1 MAFHRIIT
9 LPFVG
14 TSQAFQR
21 LFTGLEFFPLQAH
34 VQPSR
39 RQSGLATREL
49 NKADLNLVDLNRR
62 AELSQP
68 ASLEGSRNPL
78 EGGRRALVELNSEEV
93 NRRAGSGFNQF
104 QLDALAE
111 HNVCR

>member
-1 MAFHRIIT
+1 M
-9 LPFVG
+9 
-14 TSQAFQR
+14 
-21 LFTGLEFFPLQAH
+21 QAH

-62 AELSQP
+62 AELGQVEGTRNP
-68 ASLEGSRNPL
+68 LEGSKNPL

-93 NRRAGSGFNQF
+93 NRRAAGSGFNQF

>member
-1 MAFHRIIT
+1 MA
-9 LPFVG
+9 
-14 TSQAFQR
+14 A
-21 LFTGLEFFPLQAH
+21 
-34 VQPSR
+34 
-39 RQSGLATREL
+39 REL

-62 AELSQP
+62 AELGP
-68 ASLEGSRNPL
+68 VEGTRNPL

>member
-1 MAFHRIIT
+1 M
-9 LPFVG
+9 
-14 TSQAFQR
+14 
-21 LFTGLEFFPLQAH
+21 
-34 VQPSR
+34 
-39 RQSGLATREL
+39 

-93 NRRAGSGFNQF
+93 NRRAAGSGFNQF

>member
-1 MAFHRIIT
+1 M
-9 LPFVG
+9 
-14 TSQAFQR
+14 
-21 LFTGLEFFPLQAH
+21 
-34 VQPSR
+34 
-39 RQSGLATREL
+39 ATREL

-62 AELSQP
+62 AELSP
-68 ASLEGSRNPL
+68 VEGTRNPLEGSKNPL